1 MSRITQFN
9 YRNHW
14 QEEEID
20 LERPL
25 NNDQPLGF
33 FITGGFCTTSPTHQ
47 FTSIIV
53 TKIIEES
60 LVAQDNR
67 LKVFDILLSVNNIDF
82 SNISEQDALKILR
95 RAGPKVRLIVRR
107 LSPSIIEEIE
117 LQHNGKLNLTIAGGI
132 DGEYYLNDPGV
143 FIIGKK
149 QQQANTY
156 LNIGDRL
163 LEISSTKST
172 YDLRFVTFDEAQ
184 RFIRL
189 ACAESQTVKI
199 SVAHAT
205 DVVELQNNENE
216 INSVISEENEEESV
230 SCSSLSQDIKDD
242 LIVPFDI
249 EDVQRY
255 ESYERRVNSRLV
267 VEHMADNLSIVA
279 PVAHY
284 SRSATNAMGMDL
296 TPNYYENIV
305 YPYQY
310 KKQFNLYATP
320 IHEAHTEMPV
330 AQNLEDRVQQ

>member
-25 NNDQPLGF
+25 SNDQPLGF

-67 LKVFDILLSVNNIDF
+67 LKVFDIILSVNNVDF

-95 RAGPKVRLIVRR
+95 KAGPRVRLIIRR

-117 LQHNGKLNLTIAGGI
+117 LQHDGKLNLTIAGGI
-132 DGEYYLNDPGV
+132 DDEYYLNDPGV

-149 QQQANTY
+149 QQQANTS

-184 RFIRL
+184 RLIRL

-199 SVAHAT
+199 SVAHAI
-205 DVVELQNNENE
+205 DAVELQNNENE
-216 INSVISEENEEESV
+216 VNPVIPEEKEEGSANV
-230 SCSSLSQDIKDD
+230 SRIDMNDD
-242 LIVPFDI
+242 LIVPFDV
-249 EDVQRY
+249 EDVERY
-255 ESYERRVNSRLV
+255 ERCGRRVNSRLV
-267 VEHMADNLSIVA
+267 SKHMADHLSIVA
-279 PVAHY
+279 PVTHY
-284 SRSATNAMGMDL
+284 SRSARDAMGMDS

-305 YPYQY
+305 YPHEN
-310 KKQFNLYATP
+310 KKEFNLYATP
-320 IHEAHTEMPV
+320 IHEAQTEIPQ